1 MDDFVI
7 HSDNNEYEFDS
18 LAAVGERRQP
28 QMSLIGSKAVYDFM
42 MFFNPVQF
50 TKGHLFSRLLPT

>member
-7 HSDNNEYEFDS
+7 HSDNNEYEFDA

-28 QMSLIGSKAVYDFM
+28 QMSLIGSKAVFDFM
-42 MFFNPVQF
+42 
-50 TKGHLFSRLLPT
+50 RLHDVLQSCSIY